1 MLLSLLYFIKK
12 LMSRVRTPSGKKC
25 HKSVLALTLFFL
37 FLLRFFLPT
46 THQCCIRLYASPTLM
61 KLENS
66 PSFYALPYKLRM
78 KPPALPRGMGFLSV
92 LYTFRFLNFVVM
104 GTFFVSLLSFFFFF
118 CSFSLFSCVFL
129 FVFLFSIFFFFS
141 FLLFLFAQK
150 LACIQQKIYFAAR
163 PESRLNVNPRGPIR
177 LEAGQRLY
185 ISCEAVGNP
194 TPAVEWK
201 YPTPRLASA
210 PRGSALFISP
220 TGRAIVDVRSV
231 SRADAGTYTCV
242 ARSPAGVKEERV
254 EVIGTSDPPLLQLL
268 KSFFL
273 IRFPKMRFII
283 WPAPPILLQG

>member
-1 MLLSLLYFIKK
+1 MSIYASFVLCSESRYLILSGILYAFCGIYNRNKQSCSLCIDDACTHGMILYFIKN

-150 LACIQQKIYFAAR
+150 LACIQQKNIFC
-163 PESRLNVNPRGPIR
+163 S
-177 LEAGQRLY
+177 
-185 ISCEAVGNP
+185 
-194 TPAVEWK
+194 
-201 YPTPRLASA
+201 TPR
-210 PRGSALFISP
+210 
-220 TGRAIVDVRSV
+220 
-231 SRADAGTYTCV
+231 
-242 ARSPAGVKEERV
+242 E
-254 EVIGTSDPPLLQLL
+254 
-268 KSFFL
+268 
-273 IRFPKMRFII
+273 
-283 WPAPPILLQG
+283 